1 MKTAERVMTRDLI
14 TVHPNLGL
22 QEFASLLEEK
32 KISGCPVVSDT
43 GEVLGVV
50 SKTDLT
56 RARATGDD
64 LVDLFY
70 RSSNA
75 MVGGDAVLDL
85 EYGGFPYDEE
95 EDMEEEGLGELH
107 VRDVMNKSIY
117 TVGAKESIATVAR
130 HMIEQKIHRLLVTDK
145 GKFVGIVT
153 TTDLLRAMS
162 EMTEDAAVQ
171 VEAA

>member
-1 MKTAERVMTRDLI
+1 
-14 TVHPNLGL
+14 
-22 QEFASLLEEK
+22 
-32 KISGCPVVSDT
+32 
-43 GEVLGVV
+43 
-50 SKTDLT
+50 
-56 RARATGDD
+56 
-64 LVDLFY
+64 
-70 RSSNA
+70 

-162 EMTEDAAVQ
+162 EMTEEAAVQ